1 MSSVGYVS
9 IEQIER
15 RNEELRCEAVRV
27 RIESA
32 INKANEAIKSLALEG
47 SASWVMSEIKQAQ
60 QAISV
65 APKEI
70 PNPKVDEYELVVNEA
85 LSKVRSLNSLAKERL
100 AEIREDEAMRKA
112 ELKALRKHL
121 GEAQSNIQTD
131 ELKEVL
137 NSLIGRVD
145 DASDNRSQEA
155 TSDYESFVQRIKS
168 ECDDIV
174 QKQDALIAS
183 EKGRMEVL
191 RALKQAM
198 RDQGFS
204 GMTPTYLDKDKGKM
218 KISGRI
224 QSQGKQATFIIHEDC
239 NIEFDLDGYQGREC
253 GEHLDELLEVMEDI
267 LKLKSGP
274 VQHEWK
280 TSNPDRILKGSK
292 DLPIGG
298 EEESRSGGA

>member
-9 IEQIER
+9 IEAMKR
-15 RNEELRCEAVRV
+15 RNERLRCKAVRV

-32 INKANEAIKSLALEG
+32 INKVNEAIKSLALEG
-47 SASWVMSEIKQAQ
+47 SAPWVMNEIKQVQ
-60 QAISV
+60 QAISLG
-65 APKEI
+65 PKEI
-70 PNPKVDEYELVVNEA
+70 SDEKVDESELVVNEA

-100 AEIREDEAMRKA
+100 AEIREDEVMQKA

-121 GEAQSNIQTD
+121 NEVKSNIQTD

-183 EKGRMEVL
+183 DEGRMEVL
-191 RALKQAM
+191 RALHQAM
-198 RDQGFS
+198 REQGFS
-204 GMTPTYLDKDKGKM
+204 GMSPTRSKDKM
-218 KISGRI
+218 IISGSI
-224 QSQGKQATFIIHEDC
+224 QSQGKKATFIIHEDC

-253 GEHLDELLEVMEDI
+253 GEHLDDLLEV
-267 LKLKSGP
+267 LKKKGVISGP
-274 VQHEWK
+274 PQHDWK
-280 TSNPDRILKGSK
+280 ASTPDRILKGSK

-298 EEESRSGGA
+298 EEEHRSGGA